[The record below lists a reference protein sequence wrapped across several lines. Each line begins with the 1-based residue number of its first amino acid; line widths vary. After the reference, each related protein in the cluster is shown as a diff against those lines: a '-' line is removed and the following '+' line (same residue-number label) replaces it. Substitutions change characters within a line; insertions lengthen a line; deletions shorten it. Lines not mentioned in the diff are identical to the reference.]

1 MDALKS
7 WGITIC
13 MAALAAGIAGII
25 SPNGKMEKVFKFA
38 LSLFILCCLLI
49 PLFNINNI
57 KLENIQFKTTSFQ
70 INSEL
75 TKTMETEQKMMAEK
89 NIAQLI
95 FDCCKSCGVT
105 PISIKVSLKKNS
117 DNAYAVNSAEVSV
130 NSSDMIKKEK
140 LKETVMKRLGVDIK
154 IKEGG
159 K

>member
-1 MDALKS
+1 
-7 WGITIC
+7 
-13 MAALAAGIAGII
+13 MAALAAGIASILA
-25 SPNGKMEKVFKFA
+25 PNGKMEKVFKFA

-49 PLFNINNI
+49 PLFNIKNV
-57 KLENIQFKTTSFQ
+57 KLDNIQFNTTSSQ

-75 TKTMETEQKMMAEK
+75 KKTIETEQKMMAEK

-105 PISIKVSLKKNS
+105 PISIKVSLKTNS
-117 DNAYAVNSAEVSV
+117 DNAYAVDSAEVRIKSG
-130 NSSDMIKKEK
+130 DMSKKEK